1 MFTLEQIK
9 AAHSKVKSGAD
20 FPAYFH
26 EIKKLGVTYY
36 STYLED
42 GHTVFHGKN
51 GFELTSQGKYSQ
63 QQVSGVVNAA
73 QLRADIRDHQA
84 GRSDFFQV
92 ARQVA
97 ANGIEKW
104 AVCMDTM
111 TCTYYDLAGNKILV
125 EEIPELSDA
134 TL

>member
-20 FPAYFH
+20 FPAYVH

-36 STYLED
+36 STYLDD
-42 GHTVFHGKN
+42 GHTIFHGKN
-51 GFELTSQGKYSQ
+51 GFELTSQAKYNQ
-63 QQVSGVVNAA
+63 QNVSTVVNAA
-73 QLRADIRDHQA
+73 QLRADILNHQA
-84 GRSDFFQV
+84 GGSDFFQIT
-92 ARQVA
+92 RQA
-97 ANGIEKW
+97 AGNGIEKW

-125 EEIPELSDA
+125 EVIPELSDA